1 MSKIKP
7 GLGRGLDALINPQ
20 SRQDLEK
27 PIAVSTNN
35 ISKDDGKTFDVLVKI
50 PVNNIVPNPYQPRT
64 EFEPH
69 ALDELKKSIL
79 QNGLI
84 QPITVRRNDQN
95 AYELI
100 SGERRLRACKDIG
113 YKDIPAYII
122 DVKTKEAMVALAL
135 IENIQR
141 ENLNAIE
148 IAVAYKRLL
157 EECNLSHEEIAI
169 KVGKDRTTITNSL
182 RLLKL
187 PKEVQDSLVSNEISA
202 GHARALINL
211 PYEQQQR
218 DILKLIIKNSLS
230 VRKVEAL
237 VKELITGKDKKTTS
251 KGSSEIITKKSASL
265 ADVENKLR
273 MLFGTKVQCKQKNDG
288 SGEISIE
295 FYSNE
300 ELERLFELF
309 DLIETNYNYNTIAFC
324 VLFCSGS
331 GSNGT
336 RLSFKRPNYRF
347 LKYQRFCVCN
357 AEITYGSCFKK
368 CINSGVGAVL

>member
-1 MSKIKP
+1 MSKIKQ

-20 SRQDLEK
+20 LKQDYDK
-27 PIAVSTNN
+27 PNNTVSHNN
-35 ISKDDGKTFDVLVKI
+35 LSKDDGKTYDILVRI
-50 PVNNIVPNPYQPRT
+50 PVNDILPNPYQPRT
-64 EFEPH
+64 EFEAG

-84 QPITVRRNDQN
+84 QPITARRKDETT
-95 AYELI
+95 YELI

-113 YKDIPAYII
+113 FKEIPAYII

-141 ENLNAIE
+141 EKLNAIE
-148 IAVAYKRLL
+148 VANAYKKLL
-157 EECNLSHEEIAI
+157 EECNLSQEDIAE
-169 KVGKDRTTITNSL
+169 KVGKDRSTITNSL

-187 PKEVQDSLVSNEISA
+187 PQEVQQSLVKEEISA
-202 GHARALINL
+202 GHARAIINVSSEKYQKEL
-211 PYEQQQR
+211 
-218 DILKLIIKNSLS
+218 LKLIIKNNLS

-237 VKELITGKDKKTTS
+237 VKDFIAGKEKEIKTRNMVAS
-251 KGSSEIITKKSASL
+251 NPKQSASL

-273 MLFGTKVQCKQKNDG
+273 MIFGTKVSCKQKSNG

-309 DLIETNYNYNTIAFC
+309 DLIENNYN
-324 VLFCSGS
+324 
-331 GSNGT
+331 
-336 RLSFKRPNYRF
+336 
-347 LKYQRFCVCN
+347 
-357 AEITYGSCFKK
+357 
-368 CINSGVGAVL
+368 